1 MIVLQNL
8 TDSLEVKIGAAI
20 FSGPVNVICSYNDST
35 LTRTIPFESSLT
47 IGDVGSNTLVYPPIL
62 YHVRT
67 VTYLSAVNTDS
78 VDAEVTFE
86 LSKSGVK
93 SKLCKVTLAPGDKL
107 EYTDG
112 YGFKTV
118 NADGEVKNSSTGG
131 GGGGSVVSVNGQ
143 TGAVVLDATDI
154 GLGNVPNVDA
164 TNPANIVQTSSYR
177 FVTDAEKATYQTG
190 YNNAAYASGG
200 ATTAITFDTSKYYGT
215 ATAPISSGSI
225 TYNFTN
231 AVAGSKAI
239 VFYNGSS
246 EPTYPV
252 GTYKQFGTYVAS
264 VLNILTFTYIDSNTV
279 LLEIAYS
286 TVAGLQPEV
295 VTWLSKGGVA
305 TGFVLTAL
313 NNFVLNIA
321 SIRSKV
327 LRFNLYTGE
336 TFASAFIPIVVGPD
350 STTVL
355 GGLTDTNVN
364 FTSSQ
369 WQTVGTLGGLLQ
381 NSNRYIDT
389 GFNGS
394 TISQFGQNDFGMGIS
409 FWGFTN
415 NNGGAIMGNSN
426 YTINSW
432 SSSTATVNWNIGSTS
447 TSAVPFNTI
456 PTTTKTILISTRTG
470 ATSCASYVMGS
481 KTSFTTSSTTKTNS
495 NILVFTSNGTTV
507 PSQSNNT
514 GASGGYFLSTGLTDS
529 DETTLRGAWTSF
541 NTALGRG

>member
-78 VDAEVTFE
+78 VDADVTFE

-200 ATTAITFDTSKYYGT
+200 ATTAITFNTSKYYGT

-246 EPTYPV
+246 EPTYPA

-279 LLEIAYS
+279 LLEITYS

-295 VTWLSKGGVA
+295 TTWISKGGVA

-321 SIRSKV
+321 SIRSKI
-327 LRFNLYTGE
+327 LRFNLLTGE
-336 TFASAFIPIVVGPD
+336 TFASAFIPIIVGPD

-355 GGLTDTNVN
+355 GALTDTNVN

-369 WQTVGTLGGLLQ
+369 WQTVGNFGGLFV
-381 NSNRYIDT
+381 NGGKYIDT
-389 GFNGS
+389 GFNQS

-409 FWGFTN
+409 FWGLTTAN
-415 NNGGAIMGNSN
+415 NVPMMGNTN
-426 YTINSW
+426 YNINSW
-432 SSSTATVNWNIGSTS
+432 SSVPANPTWLIGSTS
-447 TSAVPFNTI
+447 TSTVPLAGITGA
-456 PTTTKTILISTRTG
+456 KTIFIMTRTG
-470 ATSCASYVMGS
+470 VTTCASYVMGS
-481 KTSFTTSSTTKTNS
+481 KTSFTTTSTTKTNS
-495 NILVFTSNGTTV
+495 NILVFTQNGTTIV
-507 PSQSNNT
+507 TQTTIT
-514 GASGGYFLSTGLTDS
+514 GASGGYFISTGLTDA
-529 DETTLRGAWTSF
+529 DETTLRGAWATF